1 MMANFGSSTGVPAT
15 IVLEESAR
23 DASLP
28 LSTRWKKPTARVHVL
43 ENGLAELAG
52 MVESSSAARVV
63 LASLSCVCVVDSGAL
78 FALVAGCGD
87 QVVKVSLARTP
98 IEMYC
103 GPRDRLARLIASAAE
118 RDTARAG
125 LRKAL
130 FEGALHSAIDVIE
143 DVPGE
148 LLFQNDL
155 MEYYA
160 NNIWVVAN
168 CQSERFHSTLSR
180 LPELALKGAESH
192 IGEKGSISN
201 SWLAAGVEVEGVVED
216 SILFPGVMV
225 RRNSL
230 ISRAVVLNGN
240 RIGSDT
246 EIHNALILPFTD
258 EVPRPT
264 PNIGDRC
271 AIGAR
276 TSSMKN
282 ADFPA
287 QIRNGMT
294 VIGMNVDLPNG
305 FRAEPAS
312 YVAPGVGA
320 SFLRRIKVARK
331 GTSVRNG
338 QIISGTGRASGSGEP
353 R

>member
-1 MMANFGSSTGVPAT
+1 MMANFSSLPSVFTT
-15 IVLEESAR
+15 IVLEEPAR
-23 DASLP
+23 DALLP
-28 LSTRWKKPTARVHVL
+28 LSTRWKKPIARMHVL

-52 MVESSSAARVV
+52 MVESSSAERVV
-63 LASLSCVCVVDSGAL
+63 LASLSCVCVVDAEAL
-78 FALVAGCGD
+78 LALAAGCGD
-87 QVVKVSLARTP
+87 QVVKVSLTRTP

-103 GPRDRLARLIASAAE
+103 GPRDRLARLLSSASE
-118 RDTARAG
+118 RDTVGAG
-125 LRKAL
+125 LRKTL
-130 FEGALHSAIDVIE
+130 FEGALHSAIDLIE

-192 IGEKGSISN
+192 ISEKGSISN
-201 SWLAAGVEVEGVVED
+201 SWLAAGVEVEGAVED
-216 SILFPGVMV
+216 SILFPGVTV

-240 RIGSDT
+240 RIGSGT

-271 AIGAR
+271 AIGAK

-282 ADFPA
+282 ADFPQ

-294 VIGMNVDLPNG
+294 VIGTNVDLPNG
-305 FRAEPAS
+305 FRAEAAS
-312 YVAPGVGA
+312 YVAPGVAA
-320 SFLRRIKVARK
+320 SVLRRIKVARK
-331 GTSVRNG
+331 GTSVRND
-338 QIISGTGRASGSGEP
+338 QIISDSGRVSGSGEP